1 MNLPRLPGANARP
14 LFCAYANFFAKPA
27 CYIITP
33 WKANDD
39 R

>member
-27 CYIITP
+27 CYITHTVEG
-33 WKANDD
+33 K